1 LFATIGA
8 HLHPRQTQHSA
19 SLRLTPLSAGSVT
32 APLHGKIE
40 PVTATTRTEERAR
53 WLRWATSASVA
64 TAIAL
69 GLSKLVAWWLSGSV
83 SVLASMV
90 DSALDGSASL
100 LNALAVR
107 YAMKPADDEHLFGH
121 GKSEAL
127 AGLAQALL
135 ISVSGAFILQHAVGR
150 LDAPV
155 PLESTVL
162 SATVMGIS
170 LAATI
175 SLVTFQSFVV
185 RKTGSLAI
193 KADAVHYMSDI
204 ASNLASLVAVVLAPL
219 GWLRVDPIIGILIAM
234 ITLYSALRIGVDTL
248 DVLMDRELPADA
260 KQRIRGI
267 VLAHQQ
273 ARGVHELRTRRAG
286 PSTLIQFHLE
296 LDGHMTVT
304 DSNHV
309 VHEIASQLTEE
320 FPGADVL
327 IHQDP
332 AGGSVRP
339 PPPPFR

>member
-1 LFATIGA
+1 M
-8 HLHPRQTQHSA
+8 R
-19 SLRLTPLSAGSVT
+19 
-32 APLHGKIE
+32 
-40 PVTATTRTEERAR
+40 PVTVTIRSEERAR
-53 WLRWATSASVA
+53 WLRWATNASVA
-64 TAIAL
+64 TAVAL

-135 ISVSGAFILQHAVGR
+135 ISVSGAFILQHAITR

-155 PLESTVL
+155 ALKSTGL
-162 SATVMGIS
+162 SAAVMGSS

-175 SLVTFQSFVV
+175 ALVSFQSLVV
-185 RKTGSLAI
+185 RKTGSSAI

-219 GWLRVDPIIGILIAM
+219 GWLRVDPILGILIAL

-248 DVLMDRELPADA
+248 DVLMDRELPAES
-260 KQRIRGI
+260 KQRIRKI

-273 ARGVHELRTRRAG
+273 TRGLHELRTRRAG

-296 LDGHMTVT
+296 LDGHMTVME
-304 DSNHV
+304 SNHV
-309 VHEIASQLTEE
+309 AHEIASQLTDA

-339 PPPPFR
+339 PPLM